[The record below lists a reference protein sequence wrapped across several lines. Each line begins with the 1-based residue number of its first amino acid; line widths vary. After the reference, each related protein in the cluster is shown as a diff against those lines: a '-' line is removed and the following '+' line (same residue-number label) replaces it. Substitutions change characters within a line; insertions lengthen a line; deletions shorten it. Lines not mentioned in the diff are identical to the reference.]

1 MSKTFSKFALTASLV
16 LAMAF
21 TFSCSGDD
29 GNGEEKFSYCIK
41 EGSCYEG
48 PYTLEGCSS
57 FGGMPSNNCPNGGG
71 GGSSS
76 SGGGQGGGSSS
87 SGGGSPSS
95 SSVGGNGDDG
105 SVVHEGQTY
114 RTVKIGTQ
122 TWFAENLN
130 YAAAGSKCYGEGS
143 PVLIDYDDENDIP
156 ITKILSETEV
166 QANCVK
172 YGRLYDW
179 ATAMGFPSSCNENSC
194 LSQIQSKHKGI
205 CPSGWH
211 IPSNADWDKLLLYV
225 DNEND
230 GEGEVDD
237 HYYNSYYSSWTAGRY
252 LKATSGWEPYEGIEN
267 FDTYGFSALPGGYG
281 NIGGYGN
288 VGIYF
293 LAVGSYGRWWSASEE
308 DLEGHIQR
316 MRNDREYVAGGTHG
330 KSYLL
335 SVRCVKD

>member
-1 MSKTFSKFALTASLV
+1 MNSLKIISLTASLV
-16 LAMAF
+16 LATIF

-41 EGSCYEG
+41 DGFCHEG

-105 SVVHEGQTY
+105 SEVAYEGQTY

-130 YAAAGSKCYGEGS
+130 YAATGSKCYGEGGEVS
-143 PVLIDYDDENDIP
+143 IGEDENYNP
-156 ITKILSETEV
+156 IRITLSPAEV
-166 QANCVK
+166 QTNCVK

-179 ATAMGFPSSCNENSC
+179 ATAMGLSPSCNEGSC
-194 LSQIQSKHKGI
+194 SSQIQPKHKGI

-211 IPSNADWDKLLLYV
+211 LPSKGDWDALITAV
-225 DNEND
+225 GDET
-230 GEGEVDD
+230 
-237 HYYNSYYSSWTAGRY
+237 TAGTK
-252 LKATSGWEPYEGIEN
+252 LKATSGWSEN
-267 FDTYGFSALPGGYG
+267 DNGTDQYGFSALPGGG
-281 NIGGYGN
+281 GIGSLDDSF
-288 VGIYF
+288 YF
-293 LAVGSYGRWWSASEE
+293 GPVGSFGGWWSASES
-308 DLEGHIQR
+308 
-316 MRNDREYVAGGTHG
+316 EYKNYDAYYLIIENYDENTIFLVSNG
-330 KSYLL
+330 KVRWF
-335 SVRCVKD
+335 SVRCIKDN

>member
-1 MSKTFSKFALTASLV
+1 MNSLKIISLTASLV
-16 LAMAF
+16 LATIF

-29 GNGEEKFSYCIK
+29 GGWEEKFSYCIK
-41 EGSCYEG
+41 DGFCHEG

-122 TWFAENLN
+122 TWLAKNLN
-130 YAAAGSKCYGEGS
+130 YAVAGSKCY
-143 PVLIDYDDENDIP
+143 DNDP
-156 ITKILSETEV
+156 
-166 QANCVK
+166 ANCVK

-179 ATAMGFPSSCNENSC
+179 STAMGLPSSCNENSC
-194 LSQIQSKHKGI
+194 SSQIQPKHKGI

-211 IPSNADWDKLLLYV
+211 IPSNDDWDKLLRYV
-225 DNEND
+225 DNENGGD
-230 GEGEVDD
+230 GEVDELGYD
-237 HYYNSYYSSWTAGRY
+237 SYTAGRY
-252 LKATSGWEPYEGIEN
+252 LKATSDWNWNDEEDKSGNGTDQY
-267 FDTYGFSALPGGYG
+267 DFSALPGGRG
-281 NIGGYGN
+281 HSDGSFVN
-288 VGIYF
+288 VGDHGGWY
-293 LAVGSYGRWWSASEE
+293 SASESE
-308 DLEGHIQR
+308 YKNYEAYRRR
-316 MRNDREYVAGGTHG
+316 MYYDSDDAGLSSIY
-330 KSYLL
+330 KSELQ
-335 SVRCVKD
+335 SVRCVKDN